1 MNNVQSYIANVSYMT
16 SLEEMKFYVDKDYL
30 TDLEMFVCCPEELN
44 FTAPKWAVRDD
55 IVFFFHAKTA
65 IQKVRHLRAQIKK
78 IKEKYVDYLEKF
90 DEILKFAELF
100 YEIYGNKIFG
110 VARVSEL
117 PQYEENAENI
127 HWRSRIYAKMSDFK
141 FLERPIPLEEFNSFL
156 KLASQTSITP
166 VLGDQFDKLKDVVL
180 KDNDDIGFLKNS
192 VATPVPLRNISEE
205 NWIDIAGKY
214 RRRFFLEAQFRKF
227 YIDYLLKI
235 LGDQKKFYFECSC
248 YKDGKFVGRPDN
260 YIYISG
266 KYLPVEVKLNNRS
279 FPSLNTQLDKYCNV
293 DMVGLDKNKTAK
305 SDKLHFGYCII
316 IDVYSIGVYDG
327 SIGRIMPICDLD
339 DINSIDD
346 VMSTKH
352 AIKEILERG

>member
-65 IQKVRHLRAQIKK
+65 MQKVRHLRSQIKK
-78 IKEKYVDYLEKF
+78 SKEKYVDYLEKF

-166 VLGDQFDKLKDVVL
+166 VLGDQFDKLKDIVL

-214 RRRFFLEAQFRKF
+214 RRRFFLETQFRKF
-227 YIDYLLKI
+227 YVDYLLKI

-248 YKDGKFVGRPDN
+248 YKDGKFVGR
-260 YIYISG
+260 Y
-266 KYLPVEVKLNNRS
+266 
-279 FPSLNTQLDKYCNV
+279 
-293 DMVGLDKNKTAK
+293 
-305 SDKLHFGYCII
+305 
-316 IDVYSIGVYDG
+316 
-327 SIGRIMPICDLD
+327 
-339 DINSIDD
+339 
-346 VMSTKH
+346 
-352 AIKEILERG
+352 KEC

>member
-78 IKEKYVDYLEKF
+78 SKEKYVDYLEKF

-141 FLERPIPLEEFNSFL
+141 FLERPTPLEEFNSFL

-166 VLGDQFDKLKDVVL
+166 VLGDQFNKLKDIVL

-214 RRRFFLEAQFRKF
+214 RRRFFLEVQFRKF
-227 YIDYLLKI
+227 YVDYLLKI
-235 LGDQKKFYFECSC
+235 LGDQKKFYFERSC

-266 KYLPVEVKLNNRS
+266 KYLPVEVKLNNKA
-279 FPSLNTQLDKYCNV
+279 FPHLNTQLDKYCNV
-293 DMVGLDKNKTAK
+293 DTVEIDKNKSVK
-305 SDKLHFGYCII
+305 SGKLHSGYCII
-316 IDVYSIGVYDG
+316 IDVYSVGVYDG
-327 SIGRIMPICDLD
+327 SIGRIVPICDLD
-339 DINSIDD
+339 DINCIDD
-346 VMSTKH
+346 IKSVKH

>member
-78 IKEKYVDYLEKF
+78 NKEKYKYYLDKF

-110 VARVSEL
+110 VARVSES

-127 HWRSRIYAKMSDFK
+127 HWKSHIYAEMSDFQ
-141 FLERPIPLEEFNSFL
+141 FLKRPIPLEEFNSFL

-166 VLGDQFDKLKDVVL
+166 VLGDQFDKLKDIVL

-279 FPSLNTQLDKYCNV
+279 FPNLNTQLDKYCNV
-293 DMVGLDKNKTAK
+293 DMVGLDKNKTVK
-305 SDKLHFGYCII
+305 SEKLHSGYCIVV
-316 IDVYSIGVYDG
+316 DVYSVGVYDG
-327 SIGRIMPICDLD
+327 SIGRIVTICDLNDINCID
-339 DINSIDD
+339 DIKS
-346 VMSTKH
+346 VKH
-352 AIKEILERG
+352 RIKEILERG

>member
-1 MNNVQSYIANVSYMT
+1 MNNIQSYIANVSYMT

-30 TDLEMFVCCPEELN
+30 TDLEMFVCRPDELN
-44 FTAPKWAVRDD
+44 FTAPKWAVKDD
-55 IVFFFHAKTA
+55 VVFFFHAKTA
-65 IQKVRHLRAQIKK
+65 IQKVKHLRAQIKK
-78 IKEKYVDYLEKF
+78 NKEKYKYYLDKF

-110 VARVSEL
+110 VARVSES

-127 HWRSRIYAKMSDFK
+127 HWKSHIYAEMSDFQ
-141 FLERPIPLEEFNSFL
+141 FLKRPIPLEEFDSFL

-166 VLGDQFDKLKDVVL
+166 VLGDQFDKLKEIVL
-180 KDNDDIGFLKNS
+180 KDNRDIGFLKNS
-192 VATPVPLRNISEE
+192 VAAPIPLRNISEK

-214 RRRFFLEAQFRKF
+214 RRRFFLETQFRKL
-227 YIDYLLKI
+227 YVDYLLKI

-248 YKDGKFVGRPDN
+248 YKNGKFVGIPDN

-266 KYLPVEVKLNNRS
+266 KYLPVEVKLNNKA
-279 FPSLNTQLDKYCNV
+279 FPHLNKQLDKYCNV
-293 DMVGLDKNKTAK
+293 DTVELDKNKTAK

>member
-78 IKEKYVDYLEKF
+78 SKEKYVDYLEKF

-127 HWRSRIYAKMSDFK
+127 HWRSHIYAEMSDFK

-166 VLGDQFDKLKDVVL
+166 VLGDQFDKLKDIVL

-279 FPSLNTQLDKYCNV
+279 FPNLNTQLDKYCNV
-293 DMVGLDKNKTAK
+293 DMVELDKNKTVK
-305 SDKLHFGYCII
+305 SEKLHSGYCII
-316 IDVYSIGVYDG
+316 VDVYSVGVYDG
-327 SIGRIMPICDLD
+327 SIGRIVPICDLNDINCID
-339 DINSIDD
+339 DIKS
-346 VMSTKH
+346 VKY

>member
-78 IKEKYVDYLEKF
+78 NKEKYKYYLDKF

-110 VARVSEL
+110 VARVSES

-127 HWRSRIYAKMSDFK
+127 HWKSHIYAEMSDFK

-166 VLGDQFDKLKDVVL
+166 VLGDQFDKLKDIVL

-279 FPSLNTQLDKYCNV
+279 FPNLNTQLDKYCNV
-293 DMVGLDKNKTAK
+293 DTVELDKNKTAK
-305 SDKLHFGYCII
+305 SEKLHSGYCII
-316 IDVYSIGVYDG
+316 VDVYSIGVYDG

-346 VMSTKH
+346 IKSVKH
-352 AIKEILERG
+352 RIKEILERG

>member
-65 IQKVRHLRAQIKK
+65 IQKARHLRAQIKK
-78 IKEKYVDYLEKF
+78 SKEKYVDYLEKF

-141 FLERPIPLEEFNSFL
+141 LLERPIPLEEFNSFL

-266 KYLPVEVKLNNRS
+266 KYLPVEVKLNNKT
-279 FPSLNTQLDKYCNV
+279 FPHLNKQLDRYCNV
-293 DMVGLDKNKTAK
+293 DTVELDKNKTAK

>member
-1 MNNVQSYIANVSYMT
+1 M
-16 SLEEMKFYVDKDYL
+16 
-30 TDLEMFVCCPEELN
+30 
-44 FTAPKWAVRDD
+44 
-55 IVFFFHAKTA
+55 FFFHAKTA

-78 IKEKYVDYLEKF
+78 SKEKYVDYLEKF

-141 FLERPIPLEEFNSFL
+141 FLERPTPLEEFNSFL

-166 VLGDQFDKLKDVVL
+166 VLGDQFDKLKDIVL

-214 RRRFFLEAQFRKF
+214 RRRFFLEVQFRKF
-227 YIDYLLKI
+227 YVDYLLKI

-266 KYLPVEVKLNNRS
+266 KYLPVEVKLNNKA
-279 FPSLNTQLDKYCNV
+279 FPHLNTQLDKYCNV
-293 DMVGLDKNKTAK
+293 DTVEIDKNKSVK
-305 SDKLHFGYCII
+305 SGKLHSGYCII
-316 IDVYSIGVYDG
+316 IDVYSVGVYDG
-327 SIGRIMPICDLD
+327 SIGRIVPICDLD
-339 DINSIDD
+339 DINCIDD
-346 VMSTKH
+346 IKSVKH

>member
-78 IKEKYVDYLEKF
+78 SKEKYVDYLEKF

-127 HWRSRIYAKMSDFK
+127 HWRSHIYAEMSDFK

-166 VLGDQFDKLKDVVL
+166 VLGDQFDKLKDIVL

-279 FPSLNTQLDKYCNV
+279 FPNLNTQLDKYCNV
-293 DMVGLDKNKTAK
+293 DMVGLDKNKTVK
-305 SDKLHFGYCII
+305 SEKLHSGYCII
-316 IDVYSIGVYDG
+316 VDVYSVGVYDG
-327 SIGRIMPICDLD
+327 SIGRIVPICDLNDINCID
-339 DINSIDD
+339 DIKS
-346 VMSTKH
+346 VKY

>member
-16 SLEEMKFYVDKDYL
+16 RIEEMKFYVDKGYL

-65 IQKVRHLRAQIKK
+65 IQKMRHLRAQIKK
-78 IKEKYVDYLEKF
+78 NKEKYADYLEKF

-110 VARVSEL
+110 VARVSES

-127 HWRSRIYAKMSDFK
+127 HWKSHIYAEMSDFQ
-141 FLERPIPLEEFNSFL
+141 FLKRPIPLEEFDSFL

-166 VLGDQFDKLKDVVL
+166 VLGDQFEKLKEIVL
-180 KDNDDIGFLKNS
+180 KDNRDIGFLKNS
-192 VATPVPLRNISEE
+192 VATPIPLQNISEE

-214 RRRFFLEAQFRKF
+214 RIRFFLETQFRKF
-227 YIDYLLKI
+227 YVDYLLKI

-248 YKDGKFVGRPDN
+248 YKNGKFVGRPDN

-266 KYLPVEVKLNNRS
+266 KYLPVEVKLNNKA
-279 FPSLNTQLDKYCNV
+279 FPHLNKQLDKYCNV
-293 DMVGLDKNKTAK
+293 DTVELDKNKTSK
-305 SDKLHFGYCII
+305 SDKLHSGYCII
-316 IDVYSIGVYDG
+316 IDVCSIGVYG
-327 SIGRIMPICDLD
+327 SSVEKIEPICDLD
-339 DINSIDD
+339 DINSVDD
-346 VMSTKH
+346 LIGVKH

>member
-16 SLEEMKFYVDKDYL
+16 SLEEMKYYVENDYYI
-30 TDLEMFVCCPEELN
+30 DLEMFIHAPEELC
-44 FTAPKWAVRDD
+44 FTAPKWAVKDD
-55 IVFFFHAKTA
+55 VVFFFHAKTA
-65 IQKVRHLRAQIKK
+65 IQKIKHLKAQLKK
-78 IKEKYVDYLEKF
+78 NMDKYEKYLDRF
-90 DEILKFAELF
+90 NEIFEFSDLF
-100 YEIYGNKIFG
+100 YRAVGNCIFG
-110 VARVSEL
+110 VAKISER
-117 PQYEENAENI
+117 PHHEENAENS
-127 HWRSRIYAKMSDFK
+127 HWRSHIYAEMSDFK
-141 FLERPIPLEEFNSFL
+141 FLERPIPLEELNSFL

-227 YIDYLLKI
+227 YVDYLLKI

-266 KYLPVEVKLNNRS
+266 KYLPIEVKLNNKA
-279 FPSLNTQLDKYCNV
+279 FPHLNTQLDKYCNV
-293 DMVGLDKNKTAK
+293 DTMELDRNRIART
-305 SDKLHFGYCII
+305 DKLHSGYCII
-316 IDVYSIGVYDG
+316 IDVYSIGVYVSSVG
-327 SIGRIMPICDLD
+327 KIVPICDLD
-339 DINSIDD
+339 DINSVDD